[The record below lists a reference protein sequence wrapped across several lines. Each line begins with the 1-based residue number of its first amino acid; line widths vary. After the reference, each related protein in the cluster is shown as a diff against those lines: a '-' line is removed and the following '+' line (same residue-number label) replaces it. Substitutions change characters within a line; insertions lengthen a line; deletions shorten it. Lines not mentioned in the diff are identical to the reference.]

1 MDHVHQVKKFH
12 EAEVNNQEVKSE
24 KKKEVGVRKVKED
37 HSQKALDHQEKV
49 EVGLNRKEDQGVEV
63 INVEIDQNQVAEI
76 GDAVGA
82 EAVEEDQGQD
92 QIDVVGIVGVE
103 TEGEVIAVIE
113 GGVIVEEVEVV
124 VVAVEVATET
134 IEVGGLQVL

>member
-1 MDHVHQVKKFH
+1 VKKFH

-113 GGVIVEEVEVV
+113 GGVIVVEVEVV
-124 VVAVEVATET
+124 VVATET
-134 IEVGGLQVL
+134 IEVGDLQVL